1 MTKIHHLIQTLI
13 LRIPLPLARW
23 LPLVPLLYGVKDQM
37 EQ

>member
-1 MTKIHHLIQTLI
+1 MTKIHSFIATLI

-23 LPLVPLLYGVKDQM
+23 LPLVPLLYVVKDHT